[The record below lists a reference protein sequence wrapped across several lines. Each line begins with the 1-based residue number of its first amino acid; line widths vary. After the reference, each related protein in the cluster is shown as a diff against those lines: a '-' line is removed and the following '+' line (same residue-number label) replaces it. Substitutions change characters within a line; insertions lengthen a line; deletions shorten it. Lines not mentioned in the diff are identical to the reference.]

1 MHGAKRKNII
11 NIALKKECFPV
22 MGSPTIYFGG
32 FSGVLAVDSVHFEH
46 ENMAKNGSPQ
56 RGSVRIF
63 SFFTGVGTLCS
74 HAAGWKGGVS
84 YGWII
89 YKDCEKFSRMGEK
102 IKQLGILCLKCR
114 GQNQHGEGKSYISRP
129 HPSIP

>member
-32 FSGVLAVDSVHFEH
+32 FSGVFSSGF
-46 ENMAKNGSPQ
+46 GSLRSTRTWQ
-56 RGSVRIF
+56 RTAHLRGSVRIF

-74 HAAGWKGGVS
+74 HAAGWKEGRGQLRM
-84 YGWII
+84 
-89 YKDCEKFSRMGEK
+89 DNLQTQKFSRMGEK
-102 IKQLGILCLKCR
+102 IKQIGILCLKCR
-114 GQNQHGEGKSYISRP
+114 GQKQHGEGKS
-129 HPSIP
+129 